1 MAKFHG
7 VIGYFVTEETSPGV
21 WVPTITEK
29 PYKGD
34 ILRNSQQFQSSE
46 QLNDD
51 ININNR
57 FSIIAD
63 PFAESN
69 VANMRYLRYKGTK
82 WKIVSIDI
90 QRPRLILS
98 VRGVWNE

>member
-29 PYKGD
+29 PCKGD

-46 QLNDD
+46 QLNDN

-57 FSIIAD
+57 FSVVSN
-63 PFAESN
+63 PYTESN
-69 VANMRYLRYKGTK
+69 IANMRYIRYRGTK
-82 WKIVSIDI
+82 WKIVGVEIEY
-90 QRPRLILS
+90 PRLILS